1 MGPQGLLGQ
10 LNLGLLLAPKSL
22 WYLYI
27 RTCKNALYNEFIDFL
42 RMRRGVE
49 TQGNLPKNS
58 YIEMC
63 TIFKKKKE
71 ISKYVEGNHGGTY
84 I

>member
-1 MGPQGLLGQ
+1 
-10 LNLGLLLAPKSL
+10 
-22 WYLYI
+22 
-27 RTCKNALYNEFIDFL
+27 
-42 RMRRGVE
+42 MRRGVE

-63 TIFKKKKE
+63 TIFKKKE